1 MEGGRIRGR
10 YIRYARGFS
19 PVTTAAVRAERRGP
33 AAVESPNDFR
43 EQVSPQPNIIDTLK
57 KDYKCST

>member
-1 MEGGRIRGR
+1 MGP
-10 YIRYARGFS
+10 ARGFS
-19 PVTTAAVRAERRGP
+19 PVTTAAVRAQRPRP